1 MKNKKIFDT
10 ISNYRLILLMVFI
23 IVIATIFSPSFFK
36 LNNLLNTLS
45 YMSVN
50 GIISIGLTLLMISK
64 YFDLSVGSIL
74 GLSGAISVIV
84 INNFGSSVLGIIA
97 GLISGIILGLLNGL
111 IVTKLK
117 INSFIATLGTM
128 VIYQG
133 ITFAITDSRAIS
145 TDAITFQRFSTIKI
159 FNIPIIIIYFIV
171 VILVIWLISRFT
183 KLGKFAYAIGG
194 NPYACRSMGI
204 KVESYVL
211 ILYILSGF
219 FASFSGVILSS
230 SILAAS
236 GTFGNDII
244 LVIIAAVVIGGVR
257 LSGGVGRVWG
267 VVQGIILIALIENV
281 TVFLGFY
288 GNWQLFFRSILLL
301 AVVIFDIISY
311 KQVMKMTQKRELE
324 LMLSERKKL

>member
-1 MKNKKIFDT
+1 MNNKKILNT
-10 ISNYRLILLMVFI
+10 ISNYKLVILMIFI
-23 IVIATIFSPSFFK
+23 IIVVAIFSPLFFK

-45 YMSVN
+45 YLSVN

-74 GLSGAISVIV
+74 GLSGAISVITV
-84 INNFGSSVLGIIA
+84 NSSGSPVLGIMA

-111 IVTKLK
+111 IVTKMK

-133 ITFAITDSRAIS
+133 ITFAITNSRAIS
-145 TDAITFQRFSTIKI
+145 SNSIVFQKFSTLNI
-159 FNIPIIIIYFIV
+159 FNIPIIIIYFVV
-171 VILVIWLISRFT
+171 VILAIWLISRFT

-194 NPYACRSMGI
+194 NPEACRGMGI

-219 FASFSGVILSS
+219 CASFAGVVLSS

-236 GTFGNDII
+236 GTFGNDIV
-244 LVIIAAVVIGGVR
+244 LVIIASVIIGGVR
-257 LSGGVGRVWG
+257 LSGGIGSVWG
-267 VVQGIILIALIENV
+267 VVQGIVLIGLIENV

-311 KQVMKMTQKRELE
+311 KQAMKISQKRELE
-324 LMLSERKKL
+324 LLLAEIKK